1 MARREK
7 KPVHKVVMTE
17 GKRNIIQQ
25 LLQEYDIETAEDI
38 QDALKD
44 LLGGT
49 IKEMMEAEMDDHLGY
64 QKSERSDSD
73 DYRNGYKSKRVNS
86 SYGSMDI
93 DVPQDRKSTFE
104 PQIVKKRQ
112 KDISDIDQKIISM
125 YAKGMTTRQISE
137 TIEDIYG
144 FETSE
149 GFISDVTDKI
159 LPQIED
165 WQNRPLDEAYP
176 ILYID
181 AIHYSVRDNG
191 VIRKLAAYVI
201 LGINTEGKKEVLSI
215 TVGDNESSK
224 YWLSVLNE
232 LKNRGVKDILII
244 CADGLSGIKEAIAA
258 AFPKTEYQ
266 RCIVHQVRNTLK
278 YVPDKDRKAFASDL
292 KTIYHASDEEKARLA
307 LNRVTEKWTVKY
319 PNSMKRWYDNWDAIT
334 PIFKFSPDVRK
345 VIYTTNAIESLNS
358 TYRKLNRQ
366 RSVFPSDTAL
376 LKALYLA
383 TFEAT
388 KKWTMSIRNWGQ
400 VYGELSIMYE
410 GRLPE

>member
-49 IKEMMEAEMDDHLGY
+49 IKEMMEAEMDEHLGY
-64 QKSERSDSD
+64 GKSERSDSD
-73 DYRNGYKSKRVNS
+73 DYRNGYKTKRVNS
-86 SYGSMDI
+86 SYGSMEI

-104 PQIVKKRQ
+104 PQVVKKRQ

-165 WQNRPLDEAYP
+165 WQNRPLDEVYP
-176 ILYID
+176 VIYID

-191 VIRKLAAYVI
+191 VIKKLAAYVI
-201 LGINTEGKKEVLSI
+201 LGLTCEGRKDVLTIS
-215 TVGDNESSK
+215 VGDNESSK

-232 LKNRGVKDILII
+232 LKNRGVKDIMII

-258 AFPKTEYQ
+258 AFPNTEYQ

-278 YVPDKDRKAFASDL
+278 YVPDKDRKAFATDL
-292 KTIYHASDEEKARLA
+292 KTIYHAPTEEKAREA
-307 LNRVTEKWTVKY
+307 LDNVAEKWTPKY
-319 PNSMKRWYDNWDAIT
+319 PNAMKRWYDNWDVIT
-334 PIFKFSPDVRK
+334 PIFKFSPTVRK

-388 KKWTMSIRNWGQ
+388 KKWTQTIRNWGA
-400 VYGELSIMYE
+400 VYGELCIMYD
-410 GRLPE
+410 GRLPD

>member
-73 DYRNGYKSKRVNS
+73 DYRNGYKSKRVIS

-104 PQIVKKRQ
+104 PQVVKKRQ

-165 WQNRPLDEAYP
+165 WQNRPLDEVYP

-181 AIHYSVRDNG
+181 AIHYSVRDNR

-278 YVPDKDRKAFASDL
+278 YVPDKDRKAFAADL

-307 LNRVTEKWTVKY
+307 LDRVTEKWTTKY

-388 KKWTMSIRNWGQ
+388 KRWTMSIRNWGQ
-400 VYGELSIMYE
+400 VYGELSIMYD